1 MKEPI
6 KALILNFTPDRK
18 ETQYI
23 AKQELSPGL
32 VLVTGLLCEYS
43 DNILAV
49 TKQPP
54 IHNATGP
61 LYSYFHHYWES
72 NPVDISWLKYPETV
86 EERDYLMAVLR
97 KMSEIREERH
107 RLIQQQLSDATAYAL
122 ANIDVQ
128 GPV

>member
-49 TKQPP
+49 VKHPP
-54 IHNATGP
+54 THSPTGP
-61 LYSYFHHYWES
+61 LYSYFHRYSEL

-86 EERDYLMAVLR
+86 EEYNYLMAVLL
-97 KMSEIREERH
+97 KISEIHEERH
-107 RLIQQQLSDATAYAL
+107 RLIQQQLADARAYAS
-122 ANIDVQ
+122 ANINVQ
-128 GPV
+128 GL